1 MPNRAVSNQG
11 ILDALYFRHAT
22 KVFDPDRKITEEDFQ
37 LILEAARLSPSS
49 VGFEPWKFVVVQ
61 NMELREKLR
70 EVTWGAQKSLPT
82 ASHFVVILARRDVRY
97 DSEYVAYI
105 SKEIRQLPEDI
116 YQNAVLG
123 RYKTFQ
129 ESDLHLLDNE
139 RTLLDW
145 SSKQTYIALANMMT
159 VAALMGIDSCPIE
172 GYDMDKVHDIL
183 DEAGLLEDGKLEI
196 SVMAAFGY
204 RAHDPKRPKLRQPM
218 ERIVQWIE

>member
-1 MPNRAVSNQG
+1 MNRTISNSD

-22 KVFDPDRKITEEDFQ
+22 KEFDPERKISDEDFQ

-49 VGFEPWKFVVVQ
+49 VGFEPWKFVIVQ
-61 NMELREKLR
+61 NTALREKLR

-82 ASHFVVILARRDVRY
+82 ASHFVVVLARRDVRY

-105 SKEIRQLPEDI
+105 SKEIRGLPEDV
-116 YQNAVLG
+116 YQNAVLS
-123 RYKTFQ
+123 RYKEFQ
-129 ESDLHLLDNE
+129 ENDLQLLDND

-145 SSKQTYIALANMMT
+145 ASKQTYIALANMMT

-172 GYDMDKVHDIL
+172 GYDMEKVHDIL
-183 DEAGLLEDGKLEI
+183 EAEGLLEDGKLEI

-204 RAHDPKRPKLRQPM
+204 RAHEPKRAKTRQEM
-218 ERIVQWIE
+218 EQIVQWIE

>member
-1 MPNRAVSNQG
+1 MTRRGITNQE

-22 KVFDPDRKITEEDFQ
+22 KEFNPERKITAEDFH

-61 NMELREKLR
+61 NLELRDKLR

-82 ASHFVVILARRDVRY
+82 ASHFVVVLARRDVRY
-97 DSEYVAYI
+97 DSDYVAYI
-105 SKEIRQLPEDI
+105 SKEVRQMPEEI
-116 YQNAVLG
+116 FMSVVPT
-123 RYKTFQ
+123 RYKSFQ

-183 DEAGLLEDGKLEI
+183 EDAGLLEDGALEI

-204 RAHDPKRPKLRQPM
+204 RAHDPKRPKMRQPM
-218 ERIVQWIE
+218 EKVVQWVE